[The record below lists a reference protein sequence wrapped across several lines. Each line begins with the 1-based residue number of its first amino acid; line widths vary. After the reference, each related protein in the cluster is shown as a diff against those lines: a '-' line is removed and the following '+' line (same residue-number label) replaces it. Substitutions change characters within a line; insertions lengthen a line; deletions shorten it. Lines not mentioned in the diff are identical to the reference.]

1 MPELEARTIKRLL
14 SMARPLKGEI
24 EHLLLVGSEQ
34 GLGSAALRNLHGL
47 MEHTKTL
54 SGDDFLDSIYPHDID
69 ELSEEAKAQAVLLSL
84 VQFVGYLE
92 GILEE
97 FEDPEPAQ
105 SDNVGDARSAL
116 LDTVRD
122 LAKRAEHAVE
132 TAERAIGGEEG
143 RRIAESIRDAMENAI
158 SRLAPDPPEAPP
170 PTTPPSRDVGS
181 EDLEDD
187 SPR

>member
-1 MPELEARTIKRLL
+1 MPDLEARTIKRLL
-14 SMARPLKGEI
+14 SMARPLKSEI

-34 GLGSAALRNLHGL
+34 GLGSAALQNLRGL

-54 SGDDFLDSIYPHDID
+54 SGDDFLDSIYPHDVD

-97 FEDPEPAQ
+97 IEGSESGPSAGG
-105 SDNVGDARSAL
+105 GDARSAL
-116 LDTVRD
+116 LDTARNV
-122 LAKRAEHAVE
+122 AKHAEHAVE

-170 PTTPPSRDVGS
+170 PITPPSRDVGS